1 MIRVSD
7 LAAKVVEVG
16 EANPYTSYPER
27 YTDITGESCDYKD
40 TCRYQ
45 VDGQPA
51 CIVGVALHELGVSI
65 ETLEMFDH
73 SPDSSIYQLMRDY
86 SGVYFELDDEDAQD
100 FVSLAQEDQDMG
112 DRKWGSVIAL

>member
-27 YTDITGESCDYKD
+27 YTDITGESYNYRDA
-40 TCRYQ
+40 CRYQ

-65 ETLEMFDH
+65 ETLDMFDH
-73 SPDSSIYQLMRDY
+73 RPDSSIYQLMRDY
-86 SGVYFELDDEDAQD
+86 SGVYFELDDEVAQR
-100 FVSLAQEDQDMG
+100 FVSVAQGDQDME
-112 DRKWGSVIAL
+112 DAKWGSVIAL

>member
-16 EANPYTSYPER
+16 EANPGTSYPER

-65 ETLEMFDH
+65 ETLDMFDH
-73 SPDSSIYQLMRDY
+73 RPDSSIYQLMRDY

-100 FVSLAQEDQDMG
+100 FVSMAQEDQDRG
-112 DRKWGSVIAL
+112 DAKWGSVIAL

>member
-16 EANPYTSYPER
+16 EANPGTSYPER
-27 YTDITGESCDYKD
+27 YTDITGESYNYRDA
-40 TCRYQ
+40 CRYQ

-65 ETLEMFDH
+65 ETLDMFDH
-73 SPDSSIYQLMRDY
+73 RPDSSIYQLMRDY
-86 SGVYFELDDEDAQD
+86 SGVYFELDDEVAQR
-100 FVSLAQEDQDMG
+100 FVSVAQGDQDME
-112 DRKWGSVIAL
+112 DAKWGSVIAL